1 MSTVSGYRFSN
12 DEVQIHVQCS
22 LDLEW
27 TPQLTATCEGASSD
41 NIRQSV
47 TSAVY
52 STLRPSYTILVHLC
66 VSWVIAETSLVVIEL
81 C

>member
-41 NIRQSV
+41 NIV
-47 TSAVY
+47 GK
-52 STLRPSYTILVHLC
+52 TLRAWSTVHLY
-66 VSWVIAETSLVVIEL
+66 LQQKIEKNVPTKL
-81 C
+81 KDRLILS